1 MRMWRLSAVVA
12 IAAWAFM
19 PAWAQSRTEDA
30 KKDAARPPEPS
41 ITQHS
46 VTIRTPAGP
55 IEVHYRATAGTLPVM
70 DDAGKTRAHM
80 FFIAY
85 ERLGEPG
92 PDGTRPVDRSRPITF
107 TFNGGPGS
115 SSVWLHMGAMGP
127 RRIVMG
133 DEGEALPPPGRYE
146 PNEHCWLDLTD
157 LVFLDPVSTG
167 FSRAVEGE
175 DPRQFHGLDED
186 IKSVG
191 DVIRLYTTRYERWQS
206 PKFLVGE
213 SYGTTRAAGLSGYL
227 QETAGMYL
235 SGIALVS
242 PVLHFQTIRF
252 DDGNDT
258 PYWLY
263 LPTYTAT
270 AWFHQ
275 RLEPALQRDL
285 RAAVA
290 EAERFA
296 SGAYLLALAQGDGLP
311 AEERRRVATELSR
324 LTGLSV
330 DFIERANLRVPSHM
344 FTKELLREH
353 GRTVGRLD
361 SRFKG
366 IDRSG
371 NTASP
376 DYDPSMAAI
385 WGPFTAGFNAYV
397 REELRYQTDT
407 VYEILTGRVS
417 PWSYRTASN
426 RYANVAETLR
436 AAMSRNPSLRV
447 LVMCGYYDLATPHFA
462 AEHTFR
468 TMQLDPE
475 LRPNISYAYY
485 ESGHMMY
492 IRKADLAKFKA
503 DGRTLYEAALGA
515 PPAAR

>member
-1 MRMWRLSAVVA
+1 MKPWLTAACVMACMGV
-12 IAAWAFM
+12 IA
-19 PAWAQSRTEDA
+19 PAWAQPKGDEAR
-30 KKDAARPPEPS
+30 KDAARPPEPVV
-41 ITQHS
+41 TEHA
-46 VTIRTPAGP
+46 VTIQTPDGP
-55 IEVHYRATAGTLPVM
+55 VEVHYRATAGMLPVI

-85 ERLGEPG
+85 ERLGEPKA
-92 PDGTRPVDRSRPITF
+92 DGTRPVDRSRPVTF

-175 DPRQFHGLDED
+175 DARQFHGLDED

-191 DVIRLYTTRYERWQS
+191 DVIRLYTTRYERWGA

-213 SYGTTRAAGLSGYL
+213 SYGTTRAAGLAGYL

-242 PVLHFQTIRF
+242 PVLNFQTVRF

-270 AWFHQ
+270 AWFHG

-285 RAAVA
+285 RAAIA
-290 EAERFA
+290 ESERFA
-296 SGAYLLALAQGDGLP
+296 SGAYLLALAQGDGLS
-311 AEERRRVATELSR
+311 AEERRRVAAELSR
-324 LTGLSV
+324 FTGLAT
-330 DFIERANLRVPSHM
+330 DFIERADLRVPIQM
-344 FTKELLREH
+344 FTKELLRQQ

-397 REELRYQTDT
+397 REELGFKTDT
-407 VYEILTGRVS
+407 VYEIMTGRVS

-468 TMQLDPE
+468 TMLLDPE
-475 LRPNISYAYY
+475 LRPNVSFAHY

-503 DGRTLYEAALGA
+503 DGRRLYEAALGA
-515 PPAAR
+515 RPGSR